1 MNTHSAI
8 FAAVLSLIV
17 SPALAAGAVT
27 GTWDIVEE
35 TPQGEMEGVLMIEES
50 GSGHTGSINV
60 ADQKNE
66 LQNVAVDGNEVTF
79 DRTVETP
86 NGNLDLSYT
95 GTVEGDKIEG
105 TIDAGQFGEIPF
117 EGTRR

>member
-1 MNTHSAI
+1 MYTLRAI
-8 FAAVLSLIV
+8 AV
-17 SPALAAGAVT
+17 LAAGLWVGAAVAAPDVT

-35 TPQGEMEGVLMIEES
+35 TPQGEMEGVLMIKDAGDGYS
-50 GSGHTGSINV
+50 GTINV
-60 ADQKNE
+60 ADQKSK
-66 LQNVAVDGNEVTF
+66 LQNVMVKGSKVMF

-95 GTVEGDKIEG
+95 GTVDGDKIEG

-117 EGTRR
+117 SGTRK